1 MFTLKKLNFFAK
13 KKTIPLLFKP
23 FLWSYDT
30 DKIDL
35 KRDKRR
41 IIINVLNLGTK
52 EAVRELFKIYSK
64 KGIVELFTNSMRGEW
79 NKKSLNFWSLIFNV
93 VPKNQGRQVK

>member
-1 MFTLKKLNFFAK
+1 M
-13 KKTIPLLFKP
+13 
-23 FLWSYDT
+23 
-30 DKIDL
+30 DL

-41 IIINVLNLGTK
+41 IIINVLNFGTK
-52 EAVRELFKIYSK
+52 ETVRELFKIYTK
-64 KGIVELFTNSMRGEW
+64 KDIVELFTNSMRGEW

>member
-1 MFTLKKLNFFAK
+1 ML

-23 FLWSYDT
+23 FLWSCDT
-30 DKIDL
+30 DKMDL

-52 EAVRELFKIYSK
+52 EAVRELFKIYTK
-64 KGIVELFTNSMRGEW
+64 KDIVELFTNSMRGKW
-79 NKKSLNFWSLIFNV
+79 NEKSLNF
-93 VPKNQGRQVK
+93 

>member
-1 MFTLKKLNFFAK
+1 
-13 KKTIPLLFKP
+13 
-23 FLWSYDT
+23 
-30 DKIDL
+30 
-35 KRDKRR
+35 
-41 IIINVLNLGTK
+41 LGTK

-64 KGIVELFTNSMRGEW
+64 KDIVELFTNSMRGEW

>member
-13 KKTIPLLFKP
+13 KKTIPPLFKP

-64 KGIVELFTNSMRGEW
+64 KDIVELFTNSMRGEW